1 MNKKVVIIVAAVVL
15 AVALVITGTVLILE
29 SSFGGSASGD
39 PTITVGTVSGSKGDT
54 VKVPVEISSNPGI
67 MAFLLEFNYD
77 KEALEYTGYKEG
89 DFLTGYDVNATEG
102 TVKFLN
108 LEDNDVAKNGVLIYL
123 EFKILDGA
131 AAKNDI
137 KLVIGENS
145 ICNYNEEVIE
155 VTAKDGSVKVK

>member
-15 AVALVITGTVLILE
+15 AVALVITGTVLILK

-54 VKVPVEISSNPGI
+54 VKVPVEISGNPGI

-77 KEALEYTGYKEG
+77 KDALEYTGYKEG
-89 DFLTGYDVNATEG
+89 NFLTGYDVNATEG

-108 LEDNDVAKNGVLIYL
+108 LEDKDVKKDGTLIYL
-123 EFKILDGA
+123 EFKILDDS
-131 AAKNDI
+131 KSESEI
-137 KLVIGENS
+137 ELVIGENS
-145 ICNYNEEVIE
+145 ICNYNEETIDVAA
-155 VTAKDGSVKVK
+155 VNGKVKIK